1 MSLIHCEITLDLN
14 WSEKCVI
21 CEANRATTFAMTS
34 SKRYF
39 QVVTLSTQDITFNY
53 YNQSLKEQSTEINV
67 NQKCWQKPKTDI

>member
-1 MSLIHCEITLDLN
+1 MSLTHCEITLDLN

-39 QVVTLSTQDITFNY
+39 QVVTLSTQDITFNN
-53 YNQSLKEQSTEINV
+53 YNQNLKEQSVEINV
-67 NQKCWQKPKTDI
+67 NQKYWQKPKTDI

>member
-21 CEANRATTFAMTS
+21 CEANRTTTFAMTS

-39 QVVTLSTQDITFNY
+39 QVVTLSTQDITFNN
-53 YNQSLKEQSTEINV
+53 YNQNLKEQSAEINV
-67 NQKCWQKPKTDI
+67 NQKYWQKPKTDI